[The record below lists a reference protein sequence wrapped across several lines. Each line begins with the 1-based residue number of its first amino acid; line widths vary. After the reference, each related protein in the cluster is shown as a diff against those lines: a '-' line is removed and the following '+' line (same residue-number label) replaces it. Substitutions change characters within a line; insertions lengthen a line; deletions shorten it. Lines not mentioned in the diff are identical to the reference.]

1 MQQLISYAIGIFMGR
16 YRLDKPGLHI
26 AYPNPTKEEIA
37 AYEYNGHT
45 VEIDEDAIIPL
56 MGSACDFADD
66 AVTRFKD
73 FLDVVWGEDTRIEN
87 INFLQECLDQDLEKF
102 IVNGFWKT
110 HCSMYKKKP
119 IYWLFASPKGA
130 FQVLVYMHRMN
141 TFTVE
146 MIRSN
151 YLINHLKTLRSKIAI
166 FEKSESSLSA
176 QDSKM
181 LDKLRKDLLE
191 CEQYDLVL
199 KTVADN
205 QISFDLD
212 DGVTANY
219 KLVEGVVAEI
229 K

>member
-181 LDKLRKDLLE
+181 LDKLRIDLLE